1 MKVLIELAKKQV
13 NLLKI
18 QAVKDLWLVWIQE
31 IESFSQLPGYMS
43 NLYKFKDIQKVLSD
57 LILRNFEFK
66 AV

>member
-31 IESFSQLPGYMS
+31 IESFSQLPGYMT

-57 LILRNFEFK
+57 LILRTFEFK

>member
-43 NLYKFKDIQKVLSD
+43 NLYKFKDI
-57 LILRNFEFK
+57 
-66 AV
+66 